1 MTVKTDFPVITSR
14 ANPFITE
21 TAALVQRKHRDA
33 AGLFILEGEK
43 LVREAAEAGL
53 PVVSV
58 IVAESRAEEFAAR
71 LMPVY
76 RGEKYKNTAW
86 RVVSDGCFS
95 KISTEKSPQG
105 VIATVK
111 HLDIFKRMT
120 IIYDEELHNL
130 QNKRVIL
137 LYAMQDPGNLGAV
150 IRSAVAFGAEALIVS
165 PDCADLY
172 NPKTVRAAMGSL
184 FHLNI
189 LTVEDFPSAVRAL
202 QASGRRVLAAELRDG
217 AVPLDKADLRAS
229 DCVMIGN
236 EGHGI
241 PEEISALCDA
251 SVYLPIS
258 PGAESLNAA
267 SAASVFLW
275 ELQKCR

>member
-1 MTVKTDFPVITSR
+1 MKTNFPIITSR
-14 ANPFITE
+14 ANPFVIE
-21 TAALVQRKHRDA
+21 TAALAQRKHRDE

-43 LVREAAEAGL
+43 LVREAAEKGL
-53 PVVSV
+53 PVVSLV
-58 IVAESRAEEFAAR
+58 VTESRAEEFYAR
-71 LMPVY
+71 LHRVY
-76 RGEKYKNTAW
+76 EGTLYENTAW
-86 RVVSDGCFS
+86 RVVSDACFS

-105 VIATVK
+105 VIAVVK
-111 HLDIFKRMT
+111 HLDIFKRLA
-120 IIYDEELHNL
+120 IIYDEELRNL

-150 IRSAVAFGAEALIVS
+150 IRSAVAFGAETLIVS
-165 PDCADLY
+165 TDCADLY

-189 LTVEDFPSAVRAL
+189 LTVEDFASAVRAL
-202 QASGRRVLAAELRDG
+202 QSIGRRVLAAELRDG
-217 AVPLDKADLRAS
+217 AVALDEANLRS
-229 DCVMIGN
+229 DDCIIIGN

-241 PEEISALCDA
+241 PEEISAMCDA

-258 PGAESLNAA
+258 SGAESLNAA

-275 ELQKCR
+275 ELQKCK

>member
-1 MTVKTDFPVITSR
+1 MKTNFPIITSR
-14 ANPFITE
+14 ANPFVIE
-21 TAALVQRKHRDA
+21 TAALAQRKHRDE

-43 LVREAAEAGL
+43 LVREAAEKGL
-53 PVVSV
+53 PVVTLV
-58 IVAESRAEEFAAR
+58 VTESRAEEFYAR
-71 LMPVY
+71 LHRVY
-76 RGEKYKNTAW
+76 EGTLYENTAW
-86 RVVSDGCFS
+86 RVVSGACFS

-105 VIATVK
+105 VIAVVK
-111 HLDIFKRMT
+111 HLDIFKRLA
-120 IIYDEELHNL
+120 IIYDEELRNL

-150 IRSAVAFGAEALIVS
+150 IRSAVAFGAETLIVS
-165 PDCADLY
+165 TDCADLY

-189 LTVEDFPSAVRAL
+189 LTVEDFASAVRAL
-202 QASGRRVLAAELRDG
+202 QSIGRRVLAAELRDG
-217 AVPLDKADLRAS
+217 AVALDEANLRS
-229 DCVMIGN
+229 DDCIIIGN

-241 PEEISALCDA
+241 PEEISAMCDA

-258 PGAESLNAA
+258 SGAESLNAA

-275 ELQKCR
+275 ELQKCK

>member
-1 MTVKTDFPVITSR
+1 MKTDFPVITSR
-14 ANPFITE
+14 ANPFITD
-21 TAALVQRKHRDA
+21 TAALTQRKHREA
-33 AGLFILEGEK
+33 SGLFILEGEK

-53 PVVSV
+53 PIVSV
-58 IVAESRAEEFAAR
+58 IVTESRSKEFAAR
-71 LMPVY
+71 LMPFFEGEIY
-76 RGEKYKNTAW
+76 RDTAW
-86 RVVSDGCFS
+86 RVVSDSCFS

-105 VIATVK
+105 VIAVVK
-111 HLDIFKRMT
+111 HLDIFKRMA
-120 IIYDEELHNL
+120 IIYSEELRNL

-150 IRSAVAFGAEALIVS
+150 IRSAVAFGAEAVIVS

-189 LTVEDFPSAVRAL
+189 LTVEDFASAVRAL
-202 QASGRRVLAAELRDG
+202 RAGGRRVLAAELREG
-217 AVPLDKADLRAS
+217 AVALDQIALRAD
-229 DCVMIGN
+229 DCVIIGN

-275 ELQKCR
+275 ELQKCK